1 MGGKGLGILRIG
13 LEHPMSIKGEE
24 MMTVQKNC
32 ENTLCQRIGYTLQ
45 AYFITPISELKSPS

>member
-24 MMTVQKNC
+24 MIVQKNSG
-32 ENTLCQRIGYTLQ
+32 NTLCQRIGYTLQ
-45 AYFITPISELKSPS
+45 AYFMTPISE